1 MGLLSCMRHQAMR
14 KVSCAVSCAGSDAD
28 KVGQL
33 GTRFSMAAAG
43 PAWAGRSWTR
53 TSRQKNGSKEARRP
67 FAHAE
72 QLLCSMAGQ
81 QPDMQHQEG
90 VFCLLLPERKG
101 FHLAA
106 SARLSLA

>member
-33 GTRFSMAAAG
+33 GTRFS
-43 PAWAGRSWTR
+43 
-53 TSRQKNGSKEARRP
+53 KEVRRP

-81 QPDMQHQEG
+81 QPDVQHQED